1 MKNLYTFLSAA
12 FIFSTSSCEGQ
23 HKKSTSDQNKTEIM
37 MEKNPSDNF
46 SQDERIALLKKS
58 MLSYWE
64 DAQPS
69 YTKADVETCINI
81 LEDYSSKL
89 AISKSKIE
97 GMKVVKSTVEKLND
111 LNEKCNSELIETS
124 EREQI
129 ADIIISESVN
139 KGYSKPDDDITEEWR
154 EW

>member
-1 MKNLYTFLSAA
+1 MK
-12 FIFSTSSCEGQ
+12 IFSTILLAIFLFTANSCEGQ
-23 HKKSTSDQNKTEIM
+23 NKNSKFSHTKNEIM
-37 MEKNPSDNF
+37 KEGNALPETNQSDK
-46 SQDERIALLKKS
+46 IALLKKS
-58 MLSYWE
+58 MLNYLKI
-64 DAQPS
+64 AQPS
-69 YTKADVETCINI
+69 YTKADVEMCIKL
-81 LEDYSSKL
+81 LEDYCVKT
-89 AISKSKIE
+89 AASKSKNE
-97 GMKVVKSTVEKLND
+97 GMEMVKITVEKLND

>member
-1 MKNLYTFLSAA
+1 MK
-12 FIFSTSSCEGQ
+12 EGNALPETNQ
-23 HKKSTSDQNKTEIM
+23 SDK
-37 MEKNPSDNF
+37 
-46 SQDERIALLKKS
+46 IALLKKS
-58 MLSYWE
+58 MLNYLKI
-64 DAQPS
+64 AQPS
-69 YTKADVETCINI
+69 YTKADVEMCIKL
-81 LEDYSSKL
+81 LEDYCVKT
-89 AISKSKIE
+89 AASKSKNE
-97 GMKVVKSTVEKLND
+97 GMEMVKITVEKLND